1 MARSPTSKPVTTS
14 SRSSPVSADLP
25 RNAGLSPTDDRDFAA
40 RFAAMSEDELMRLAR
55 TYDTLLEAA
64 QDALRA
70 EFAQR
75 GLDPPLLDDS
85 DDSDIDAAGP
95 RPEQTLVTVRR
106 YRDLSEAIV
115 ARSVLEGAGMFC
127 FLQNEN
133 MVRLDWQLSNF
144 IGGIRLQVAE
154 SDAGAAEQI
163 LSEPVPASIQMEGEP
178 DYIQP
183 RRPRCDSL
191 DISFKGAGRG
201 AALAA
206 LYLFGLPA
214 PMGEKRWI
222 CNQCGLL
229 WADDERAEGAQ
240 R

>member
-1 MARSPTSKPVTTS
+1 MSTGAPNESLQSFLATY
-14 SRSSPVSADLP
+14 
-25 RNAGLSPTDDRDFAA
+25 
-40 RFAAMSEDELMRLAR
+40 AAMSEAELLQIAR
-55 TYDTLLEAA
+55 SYDTLSETA

-70 EFAQR
+70 EFAER
-75 GLDPPLLDDS
+75 GLEPPLLDDDES
-85 DDSDIDAAGP
+85 EPGKQKP
-95 RPEQTLVTVRR
+95 VQKLVTVRR

-115 ARSVLEGAGMFC
+115 ARSVIQGAGMFC

-154 SDAGAAEQI
+154 SDAAIAEEI
-163 LSEPVPASIQMEGEP
+163 LSAPVPASIEMEGEP

-183 RRPRCDSL
+183 RCPRCDSL
-191 DISFKGAGRG
+191 DISFEGAGRG

-206 LYLFGLPA
+206 LYLFALPA
-214 PMGEKRWI
+214 PMGEKRWM
-222 CNQCGLL
+222 CHHCGLL

>member
-1 MARSPTSKPVTTS
+1 MSGDPGNDKRQ
-14 SRSSPVSADLP
+14 
-25 RNAGLSPTDDRDFAA
+25 
-40 RFAAMSEDELMRLAR
+40 RFAATYTAMSEAELMALAR
-55 TYDTLLEAA
+55 TYDTLSEPA

-70 EFAQR
+70 EFAER
-75 GLDPPLLDDS
+75 GLEPPLLDDDES
-85 DDSDIDAAGP
+85 EPGDQKP
-95 RPEQTLVTVRR
+95 LQKLVTVRR

-115 ARSVLEGAGMFC
+115 ARSVIEGAGMYC

-154 SDAGAAEQI
+154 SDAAAAEEI
-163 LSEPVPASIQMEGEP
+163 LSAPVPASIEMEGEP

-183 RRPRCDSL
+183 RCPRCDSL
-191 DISFKGAGRG
+191 DISFEGAGRG

-206 LYLFGLPA
+206 LYLFALPA
-214 PMGEKRWI
+214 PLGEKRWM
-222 CNQCGLL
+222 CNHCGLL

>member
-1 MARSPTSKPVTTS
+1 MPDDPNGIQTRSFAAAYASMREAELMNVARS
-14 SRSSPVSADLP
+14 
-25 RNAGLSPTDDRDFAA
+25 
-40 RFAAMSEDELMRLAR
+40 
-55 TYDTLLEAA
+55 YDTLIETA

-75 GLDPPLLDDS
+75 GLEPPLLDDEDES
-85 DDSDIDAAGP
+85 VSGK
-95 RPEQTLVTVRR
+95 EQPDQKLVTVRR

-115 ARSVLEGAGMFC
+115 ARSVIEGAGMFC

-154 SDAGAAEQI
+154 CDAAAAEEI
-163 LSEPVPASIQMEGEP
+163 LSAPVPASIQMEGEP

-183 RRPRCDSL
+183 RCPRCDSL
-191 DISFKGAGRG
+191 DINFEGAGRG

-206 LYLFGLPA
+206 LYLFALPA
-214 PMGEKRWI
+214 PMGEKRWM
-222 CNQCGLL
+222 CNHCGLL

>member
-1 MARSPTSKPVTTS
+1 MREAELMNVARS
-14 SRSSPVSADLP
+14 
-25 RNAGLSPTDDRDFAA
+25 
-40 RFAAMSEDELMRLAR
+40 
-55 TYDTLLEAA
+55 YDTLIETA

-75 GLDPPLLDDS
+75 GLEPPLLDDEDES
-85 DDSDIDAAGP
+85 VSGK
-95 RPEQTLVTVRR
+95 EQPDQKLVTVRR

-115 ARSVLEGAGMFC
+115 ARSVIEGAGMFC

-154 SDAGAAEQI
+154 CDAAAAEEI
-163 LSEPVPASIQMEGEP
+163 LSAPVPASIQMEGEP

-183 RRPRCDSL
+183 RCPRCDSL
-191 DISFKGAGRG
+191 DINFEGAGRG

-206 LYLFGLPA
+206 LYLFALPA
-214 PMGEKRWI
+214 PMGEKRWM
-222 CNQCGLL
+222 CNHCGLL

>member
-1 MARSPTSKPVTTS
+1 MRDAELITIAR
-14 SRSSPVSADLP
+14 
-25 RNAGLSPTDDRDFAA
+25 G
-40 RFAAMSEDELMRLAR
+40 
-55 TYDTLLEAA
+55 YDTLAEAA

-75 GLDPPLLDDS
+75 GLEPPLLDDQDTS
-85 DDSDIDAAGP
+85 IQD
-95 RPEQTLVTVRR
+95 QKLVTVRR

-115 ARSVLEGAGMFC
+115 ARAVIEGAGMYC

-154 SDAGAAEQI
+154 SDVAMAEEI
-163 LSEPVPASIQMEGEP
+163 LSAPVPASIEMDGEP

-183 RRPRCDSL
+183 RCPRCDSL
-191 DISFKGAGRG
+191 DISFEGAGRG

-206 LYLFGLPA
+206 LYLFTLPA
-214 PMGEKRWI
+214 PMGKKRWM
-222 CNQCGLL
+222 CNQCDLL

>member
-1 MARSPTSKPVTTS
+1 MAQ
-14 SRSSPVSADLP
+14 DLEDGGIE
-25 RNAGLSPTDDRDFAA
+25 AYLKTY
-40 RFAAMSEDELMRLAR
+40 AAMNEGELMTQAR
-55 TYDTLLEAA
+55 VYDTLREPA

-70 EFAQR
+70 EFVRR
-75 GLDPPLLDDS
+75 GLEPPLVDDDDKEVRPPS
-85 DDSDIDAAGP
+85 D
-95 RPEQTLVTVRR
+95 QKLVTVRR

-115 ARSVLEGAGMFC
+115 ARSVLEGSGIFC

-154 SDAGAAEQI
+154 SDRATAEEI
-163 LSEPVPASIQMEGEP
+163 LSAPVPASIAMEGEP

-183 RRPRCDSL
+183 RCPRCDSL
-191 DISFKGAGRG
+191 DISFAGAGRG

-206 LYLFGLPA
+206 LYLFSLPA
-214 PMGEKRWI
+214 PMGEKRWV
-222 CNQCGLL
+222 CAHCGLL

>member
-1 MARSPTSKPVTTS
+1 M
-14 SRSSPVSADLP
+14 
-25 RNAGLSPTDDRDFAA
+25 NEAGLMA
-40 RFAAMSEDELMRLAR
+40 LAR
-55 TYDTLLEAA
+55 RYDTLTEPE

-75 GLDPPLLDDS
+75 GLEPPLLEEEAEPTPPVD
-85 DDSDIDAAGP
+85 
-95 RPEQTLVTVRR
+95 QKLVTVRR

-115 ARSVLEGAGMFC
+115 ARAVIEGAGIYC

-154 SDAGAAEQI
+154 SDAAVAEQI
-163 LSEPVPASIQMEGEP
+163 LSAPVPASIQMEGEP

-183 RRPRCDSL
+183 RCPRCDSL
-191 DISFKGAGRG
+191 DINFEGAGRG
-201 AALAA
+201 AALAT
-206 LYLFGLPA
+206 LYLFSLPA
-214 PMGEKRWI
+214 PMGEKRWM

>member
-1 MARSPTSKPVTTS
+1 M
-14 SRSSPVSADLP
+14 SRSLVA
-25 RNAGLSPTDDRDFAA
+25 TY
-40 RFAAMSEDELMRLAR
+40 AAMSDAELITIAR
-55 TYDTLLEAA
+55 GYDTLTEAA

-70 EFAQR
+70 EFAER
-75 GLDPPLLDDS
+75 GLEPPLIDDQ
-85 DDSDIDAAGP
+85 DAEP
-95 RPEQTLVTVRR
+95 RDQKLVTVRR

-115 ARSVLEGAGMFC
+115 ARSVIEGAGMYC

-154 SDAGAAEQI
+154 SDAAMAEEI
-163 LSEPVPASIQMEGEP
+163 LSAPVPASIEMEGEP

-183 RRPRCDSL
+183 RCPRCDSL
-191 DISFKGAGRG
+191 DISFEGAGRG

-206 LYLFGLPA
+206 LYLFALPA
-214 PMGEKRWI
+214 PMGEKRWM
-222 CNQCGLL
+222 CNHCGLL